1 MHILY
6 FTAYSTTTVTL
17 KVAVEILHIPVLEQG
32 MKFFLTSCMNQNYVL
47 LNYTYKWDNFLGN
60 CWPSIFY
67 KNNIVG
73 LLSWFF
79 PC

>member
-32 MKFFLTSCMNQNYVL
+32 MKFFLSAC
-47 LNYTYKWDNFLGN
+47 
-60 CWPSIFY
+60 
-67 KNNIVG
+67 G
-73 LLSWFF
+73 LL
-79 PC
+79 